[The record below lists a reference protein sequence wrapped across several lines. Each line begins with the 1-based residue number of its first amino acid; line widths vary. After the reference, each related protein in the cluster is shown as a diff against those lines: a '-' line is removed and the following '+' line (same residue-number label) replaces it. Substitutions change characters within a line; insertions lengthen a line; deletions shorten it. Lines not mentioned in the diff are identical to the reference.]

1 MSGVL
6 NVNAQFRLPVLASA
20 GSGPLL
26 NAIRAYD
33 LGPLINESTP
43 ASIAHALNLNQQLVA
58 RWDDYLKDH
67 SWEQNAERVVSALSA

>member
-1 MSGVL
+1 MK
-6 NVNAQFRLPVLASA
+6 QMLASA

-33 LGPLINESTP
+33 LGPIISEPTP
-43 ASIAHALNLNQQLVA
+43 ANIAHALNLNHQLDA

-67 SWEQNAERVVSALSA
+67 SWEQNAERVVCALCA